1 MESWKMKVVW
11 GDHKTLLN
19 PSPKPKIAN
28 QDPKIKNGS
37 KIKSKSN
44 IRIEE
49 NIENESCSTI

>member
-1 MESWKMKVVW
+1 MKVVW

-19 PSPKPKIAN
+19 PSPKPKIAY

-49 NIENESCSTI
+49 NIENESCSNT